1 MFKDITIKGFRGISD
16 VKFDDFKQ
24 FNLFVGKNSCCKTSV
39 LESLFILVSPT
50 SPTLPSKTNLFRGIG
65 DINETSLELFFHN
78 FDIEEPIKLVTN
90 MDKIHKIRSLLIKPK
105 IDFELNSDYQKD
117 SAESKLLDERYF
129 QSGEIQN
136 INGLIFESSFLD
148 MNNEE
153 KTYVTEIFISIVGKN
168 RIPQHT
174 SPKDY
179 NEKLNGIFISPEF
192 YTLSQTV
199 RQFGEISVRKRKDSI
214 IKVLNKIEPL
224 LTDMVIGPVNTIFCD
239 IKQYKM
245 LPINV
250 MGGGINKILSV
261 VLAIENNKDGV
272 VLIDEIEN
280 GLSPSSQEILWK
292 AIFATAKEF
301 NVQIFATTHSLEC
314 IKTLSLLSSQKSI
327 NLKDDI
333 RVYKIERQ
341 REDFR
346 IVKYNQDNIA
356 LAAEKDLDIR

>member
-24 FNLFVGKNSCCKTSV
+24 FNLFVGENNCCKTSV
-39 LESLFILVSPT
+39 LESLFILVNPT
-50 SPTLPSKTNLFRGIG
+50 NPILPSKTNLFRGIG

-78 FDIEEPIKLVTN
+78 IDIEKPIKLVTN
-90 MDKIHKIRSLLIKPK
+90 MDEIHKIRSLLIKPK
-105 IDFELNSDYQKD
+105 FDFELNSDYQKD
-117 SAESKLLDERYF
+117 SVESKLIDERYF
-129 QSGEIQN
+129 QSGEAPN
-136 INGLIFESSFLD
+136 INGLILESSFLD

-153 KTYVTEIFISIVGKN
+153 KTYVTEIFINIIDKS
-168 RIPQHT
+168 RIPQQT

-179 NEKLNGIFISPEF
+179 KEKLNGIFMSPEF
-192 YTLSQTV
+192 YAHSQTV
-199 RQFGEISVRKRKDSI
+199 RQFGNVSVRKRKDSI
-214 IKVLNKIEPL
+214 IKVLKQIEPL
-224 LTDMVIGPVNTIFCD
+224 LTDMVIGPENMLFCD
-239 IKQYKM
+239 MKHYKM

-261 VLAIENNKDGV
+261 VLAIEDNKDGV

-292 AIFATAKEF
+292 AIFASAKEF

-314 IKTLSLLSSQKSI
+314 IKTLSLTSSQKSL

-341 REDFR
+341 KEDFR
-346 IVKYNQDNIA
+346 IVKYNQDNMKS
-356 LAAEKDLDIR
+356 AAEKDLDIR